1 MTTRTVG
8 QIRSDIAIRAAGMSR
23 AALQYKT
30 QTADQDTAEALE
42 VVKAAARRRKA
53 RKGGGAT
60 LAELDIARAYVDA
73 AIIAGEWRY
82 AAEQRDSERRA
93 VA

>member
-23 AALQYKT
+23 AALQYET
-30 QTADQDTAEALE
+30 QAADQDTAEALD

-53 RKGGGAT
+53 RKHGRST
-60 LAELDIARAYVDA
+60 LADLDIARAYIDA
-73 AIIAGEWRY
+73 AIIAGEWRH
-82 AAEQRDSERRA
+82 AAEQRDAGRRA
-93 VA
+93 AA